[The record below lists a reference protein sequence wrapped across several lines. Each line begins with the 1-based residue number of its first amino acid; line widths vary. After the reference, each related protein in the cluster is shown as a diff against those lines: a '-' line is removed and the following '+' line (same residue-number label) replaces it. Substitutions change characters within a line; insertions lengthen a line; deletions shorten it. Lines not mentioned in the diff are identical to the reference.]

1 MKYAQ
6 DDRKAT
12 ERQKAADAGGEAAQ
26 AAERPQSFSFKSAA
40 GAKQVHTQGS
50 STRLDPGKALIN
62 DLATMITHRRQ
73 RAQAACT

>member
-6 DDRKAT
+6 DNRKAT

-50 STRLDPGKALIN
+50 STRLA
-62 DLATMITHRRQ
+62 
-73 RAQAACT
+73 